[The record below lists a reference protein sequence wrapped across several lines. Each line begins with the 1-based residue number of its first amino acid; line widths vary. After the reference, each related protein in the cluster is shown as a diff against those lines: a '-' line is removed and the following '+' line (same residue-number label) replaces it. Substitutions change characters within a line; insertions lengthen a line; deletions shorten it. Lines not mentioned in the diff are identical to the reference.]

1 MYELTI
7 KIQMKNKNKK
17 IVDQALKEFCDK
29 IPNIEKIESE
39 IVKQPNNDLV
49 EIICYGEKETRRRKE
64 ALDFYYDCMMNSDG
78 SERDRYTNIYLQLKA
93 GLKKCSDEED

>member
-1 MYELTI
+1 MYELTVKI
-7 KIQMKNKNKK
+7 KMQKRNKK

-39 IVKQPNNDLV
+39 IVKQSNDDLV
-49 EIICYGEKETRRRKE
+49 EITCYGETEKRRRKE
-64 ALDFYYDCMMNSDG
+64 ALDFYYDCMLNSDG

>member
-1 MYELTI
+1 MYELTV

-39 IVKQPNNDLV
+39 IVKQPNDDLV
-49 EIICYGEKETRRRKE
+49 EITCYGEK
-64 ALDFYYDCMMNSDG
+64 
-78 SERDRYTNIYLQLKA
+78 
-93 GLKKCSDEED
+93 